1 MIVLIKHLARSE
13 DPFAKAKM
21 LIRDMLAKLQIEAGA
36 AAMGKHISLRC
47 WRRQLRRL
55 KSSVKSVFEIEEATA
70 TSAELKEDVS
80 ELQRELATIAEKQAQ
95 MDALRRSARRDDV
108 HVSEDLERW

>member
-1 MIVLIKHLARSE
+1 MIKHLARSE
-13 DPFAKAKM
+13 GPFAKAKM
-21 LIRDMLAKLQIEAGA
+21 LIWNMLAKLQIEAGA
-36 AAMGKHISLRC
+36 VAMGEHISLRC

-80 ELQRELATIAEKQAQ
+80 LLQRELATIAETQAQ
-95 MDALRRSARRDDV
+95 MGALRQRAHRDYV
-108 HVSEDLERW
+108 HVNEDLERW